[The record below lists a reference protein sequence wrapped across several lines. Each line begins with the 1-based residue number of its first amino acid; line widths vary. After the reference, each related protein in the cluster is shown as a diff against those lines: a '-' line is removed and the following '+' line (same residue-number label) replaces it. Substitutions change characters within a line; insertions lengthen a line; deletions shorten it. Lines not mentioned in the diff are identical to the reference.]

1 MHDWYEK
8 GYSNKDI
15 QTQTDAFPVL
25 TKNDAAFSTIGQTDF
40 NTAYYQTTTCQK
52 EMGAILLDV
61 PVARTYNNV
70 TYTVMSNTEH
80 AEACM
85 KFLNLWFSDE
95 ELGNL
100 ISYGIEGEHY
110 VLDEN
115 GMGKYL
121 EGKDATTCAYHLGA
135 SISNIN
141 RIRWESENPEYA
153 ELLVESNTNAKKS
166 AGLGFGFDTA
176 NVTNEITQLDNVCSK
191 YQIGLESGALDPEK
205 YLPEFNAALKDAGIE
220 TVIAEKQKQL
230 DAFLGK

>member
-1 MHDWYEK
+1 
-8 GYSNKDI
+8 
-15 QTQTDAFPVL
+15 
-25 TKNDAAFSTIGQTDF
+25 
-40 NTAYYQTTTCQK
+40 
-52 EMGAILLDV
+52 
-61 PVARTYNNV
+61 
-70 TYTVMSNTEH
+70 
-80 AEACM
+80 M